1 MFKQICQQTPLMYST
16 LCTCNTVTHAIQTL
30 QFLNFT
36 HAIEFSFHK
45 LTSLLM
51 YTVRRYHVH
60 VRFVHPITSTRCY
73 DPLTIDQ
80 SGLLSQMGGLTVT
93 LGWNKCY
100 WVRNGTGTEL
110 NARPPDQ
117 KASALALAPL
127 MRVSWIPSWRRQSK
141 WLGRMPPHWSMLP
154 NSTKPAW
161 RKACLLGMPVD

>member
-73 DPLTIDQ
+73 DPLIIDQ

-117 KASALALAPL
+117 KASPLALAPL

-141 WLGRMPPHWSMLP
+141 WLGRRL
-154 NSTKPAW
+154 
-161 RKACLLGMPVD
+161 